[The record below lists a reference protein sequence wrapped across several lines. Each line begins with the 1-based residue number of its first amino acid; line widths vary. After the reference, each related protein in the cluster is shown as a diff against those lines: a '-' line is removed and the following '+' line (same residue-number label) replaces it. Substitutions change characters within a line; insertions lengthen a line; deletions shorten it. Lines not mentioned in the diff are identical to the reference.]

1 MQQQMS
7 QTVLPAIMIPPLVP
21 SVVPPAQINSDEIF
35 RELQHRAL
43 RMQLEQDRLEAE
55 QRTEVSI
62 VIFI

>member
-7 QTVLPAIMIPPLVP
+7 QQTVPPAVAIPPLLP

-43 RMQLEQDRLEAE
+43 RMQIEQDRLEAE
-55 QRTEVSI
+55 QRAEVSI
-62 VIFI
+62 